1 MPRRKKEK
9 PELIMVIGPNQAKAI
24 QNYVS
29 RLESLNADAA
39 EISADKKELKGEADA
54 EGIDWNIIKLAVARR
69 KKGETKVA
77 LEDELLEMYEGAL
90 QGKLF
95 SEGEAPKAPNPNP
108 KPKAEKK
115 AVGKPQAD
123 PAQTDI
129 ESQLA
134 EGADPA
140 GATSAAEAQADDA
153 ELPSFLRK
161 LAGGTPE
168 PQGEADPES
177 IAQDG

>member
-95 SEGEAPKAPNPNP
+95 SEGEAPKTTNPNP

-115 AVGKPQAD
+115 AAGKPQAD

-129 ESQLA
+129 EQLT
-134 EGADPA
+134 GSDQ
-140 GATSAAEAQADDA
+140 TSSPLASIEPQADA

-168 PQGEADPES
+168 PQGEVDPES